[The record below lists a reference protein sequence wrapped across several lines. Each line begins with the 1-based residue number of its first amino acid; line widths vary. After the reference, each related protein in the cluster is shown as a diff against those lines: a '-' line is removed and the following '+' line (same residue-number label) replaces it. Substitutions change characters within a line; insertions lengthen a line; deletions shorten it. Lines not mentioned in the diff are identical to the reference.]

1 MAYRVNIHLLS
12 DIRKDVRMALDQN
25 QAEQG
30 VLSGNRDT
38 LELDDL
44 IEQKVVHA
52 ARLILENAP
61 LRMIFAGHTT
71 YQNDTRDFIAG
82 TIEPTEQTTHGGIMV
97 TAYRSTVE
105 PQHIA
110 RPDDFLRLIKAEVV
124 EGTDWAEDPDLAA
137 NREVWDIPLSTFGL
151 TTDENFKTVKS
162 KFPGIRPNAHRPAL
176 YLDVM
181 DGMFLFYGCS
191 YGHPKLSYIKTPR
204 IITESESGTA
214 LANAY
219 MQFPDVLYDALVYQT
234 AALVETAYK
243 NAPAAQMLSGIA
255 RGYMGIQ
262 EETNTNN
269 KPTKQ

>member
-12 DIRKDVRMALDQN
+12 DIQKDVRMVLDQN
-25 QAEQG
+25 QVEQG

-38 LELDDL
+38 LELDAL
-44 IEQKVVHA
+44 VEQKVVHA

-71 YQNDTRDFIAG
+71 YQNDTRDFIAAI
-82 TIEPTEQTTHGGIMV
+82 IEPKEQTTHEGIMV
-97 TAYRSTVE
+97 TAYVSTVE

-124 EGTDWAEDPDLAA
+124 EGTDWAEDSELAA

-151 TTDENFKTVKS
+151 TTDEDFKTVKS
-162 KFPGIRPNAHRPAL
+162 KFTGIRPNAHRPAL

-234 AALVETAYK
+234 ASLVETAYK
-243 NAPAAQMLSGIA
+243 NMQAAQVYAGIA
-255 RGYMGIQ
+255 RGYMGVN
-262 EETNTNN
+262 ETEQQQSKTER
-269 KPTKQ
+269 K